1 MRFFSIFFFNFT
13 RVSFFHLQHHYLEVI
28 GGKRIACTKMAA
40 IHIHGIYIYISTKYI
55 TYIKNKYRNE

>member
-28 GGKRIACTKMAA
+28 GEKRIACTKMAA
-40 IHIHGIYIYISTKYI
+40 IHIHGIYIYIFQLSTSLI
-55 TYIKNKYRNE
+55 

>member
-40 IHIHGIYIYISTKYI
+40 IHIHGIYIYIYF
-55 TYIKNKYRNE
+55 N